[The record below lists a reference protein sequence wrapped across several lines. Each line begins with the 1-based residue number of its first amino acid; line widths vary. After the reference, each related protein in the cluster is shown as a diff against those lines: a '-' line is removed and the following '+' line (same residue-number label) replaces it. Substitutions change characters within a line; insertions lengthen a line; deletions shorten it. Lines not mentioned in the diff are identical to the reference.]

1 MCVCVCV
8 CVCMCVC
15 VCVCVCVCARA
26 CVPFSCPPA
35 PPSHPL
41 PQSAP
46 PPPAPTSKPICS
58 SRSNDETR
66 CCLVQS
72 LTCSLFANQYVL
84 SGYQHY
90 KTYPRVCNNRTETSA
105 HQSGRK
111 LLKGSEVGVGG
122 VRARQILGRTFSV
135 RPS

>member
-1 MCVCVCV
+1 
-8 CVCMCVC
+8 MCVC
-15 VCVCVCVCARA
+15 VCVCVCVRARA

-46 PPPAPTSKPICS
+46 PPLPPAPTSKPICS

-122 VRARQILGRTFSV
+122 IRARQILGRTFSV
-135 RPS
+135 RTS